1 MPPPEA
7 NKYLRETKN
16 NLQSLYRHHKAK
28 LGIAERQY
36 FERSFTESHRNP
48 MFYIVPKVQKEPIK
62 YRPVVSCVNSFNAI
76 FSTWL
81 DFKMKQL
88 LHCIPTYLKDSN
100 DLLKDLAALPELPE
114 NARIFTADATAMYTN
129 IDTATALE
137 AFNFLFDHYKK
148 EIPENFPREFFLQA
162 LEIVMNRNLFQFDDT
177 FWLQLD
183 GTAMGTPT
191 ACLHATISY
200 GVHERNKILPAFN
213 TFLSFYKRFI
223 DDVIGIWMPST
234 DGLDNDH

>member
-1 MPPPEA
+1 
-7 NKYLRETKN
+7 
-16 NLQSLYRHHKAK
+16 
-28 LGIAERQY
+28 
-36 FERSFTESHRNP
+36 
-48 MFYIVPKVQKEPIK
+48 
-62 YRPVVSCVNSFNAI
+62 
-76 FSTWL
+76 
-81 DFKMKQL
+81 MKQL
-88 LHCIPTYLKDSN
+88 LHCIPTYLKDSS
-100 DLLKDLAALPELPE
+100 DLLKDLEALPQLPE

-137 AFNFLFDHYKK
+137 AFTFLFDHYKK

-191 ACLHATISY
+191 ACLYATTSY
-200 GVHERNKILPAFN
+200 GVYERNKILPAYS

-223 DDVIGIWMPST
+223 DDVFGIWIPST
-234 DGLDNDH
+234 DGMDDDHWEKFKLAMNGWGKLQWVISER

>member
-1 MPPPEA
+1 
-7 NKYLRETKN
+7 
-16 NLQSLYRHHKAK
+16 
-28 LGIAERQY
+28 
-36 FERSFTESHRNP
+36 
-48 MFYIVPKVQKEPIK
+48 
-62 YRPVVSCVNSFNAI
+62 
-76 FSTWL
+76 
-81 DFKMKQL
+81 
-88 LHCIPTYLKDSN
+88 
-100 DLLKDLAALPELPE
+100 
-114 NARIFTADATAMYTN
+114 MYTN

-200 GVHERNKILPAFN
+200 GVHERNKLLPSYQAF
-213 TFLSFYKRFI
+213 LKLYLRFI
-223 DDVIGIWMPST
+223 DDVFGFWIPSN
-234 DGLDNDH
+234 DGHDELHWSNFKQTMNEWGKLRWIVSYRKKYR